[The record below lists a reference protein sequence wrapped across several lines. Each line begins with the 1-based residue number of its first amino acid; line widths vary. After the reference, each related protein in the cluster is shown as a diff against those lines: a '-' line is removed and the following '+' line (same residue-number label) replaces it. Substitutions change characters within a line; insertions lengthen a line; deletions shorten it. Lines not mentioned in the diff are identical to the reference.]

1 MRMNQKEIHMEQK
14 SKYEIEIENFRK
26 IFADKK
32 NMRIAIYGI
41 GRRTATLLPGIKDY
55 NVVGLLDR
63 EEKSIGKE
71 LCDIKV
77 IALDNIAE
85 NADIIIINSDPSNY
99 EIIFKRIS
107 QDVTIPVYYADGRLG
122 CLSDENKDYEQNDY
136 WKSSYEELKG
146 KIDQSDIVSFDIF
159 DTLIMRKIFSPED
172 VFRLLNYKVRG
183 NLNIT
188 IDIGMIRAKT
198 AANCGTCAS
207 IDEIYDAI
215 KKETS
220 LSKDI
225 IDKIKKIEKD
235 IDINLCDARKDIAG
249 LYEYC
254 ISIGK
259 EIYLISDMYY
269 KLEDIKEILDKCGL
283 SIIDDEHIWISC
295 EKKKDKISGSM
306 WQEYFNKI
314 INEKKCLH
322 VGDNIT
328 GDICNPQEYG
338 IDTYYVMSAKE
349 MLLNSSAKDLCA
361 YVNTVTD
368 SVCMGLVIEKLFN
381 SPFAL
386 AENKGKI
393 SFVDSELYGYCLYG
407 PLIEKFLIWL
417 YYNSRN
423 DGINKLL
430 FFARDGYF
438 LEKDYKIVSEL
449 LDDGYRQDWCYLPIS
464 RRLIYMAAME
474 NEEDF
479 KRVAAFPYVGTFV
492 EYMKSRFNVESTN
505 STSDYNN
512 KMINAVGD
520 SDKLLNLIEPYKEKI
535 IAEVELERKNYYRFL
550 KKNNIFDDGLKVG
563 TVDLG
568 YYGTNQ
574 YYLQKFTDI
583 KTKGYCFYACLS
595 EDSVYINDIDMKGCF
610 QYGTD
615 YTAENSLA
623 KKKNMYIETFLTA
636 PHGMIRYIDSSEKI
650 ICEPD
655 KNSQKNF
662 YIKEQVNEG
671 TVKFISDYIQ
681 IAKEVIVSSKEVYL
695 RKMEERSES
704 IEDRIFYNMLDGMA
718 DVSENLLKG
727 FYFDNDFVGG
737 REVKVE
743 I

>member
-1 MRMNQKEIHMEQK
+1 MEQK

-26 IFADKK
+26 IFDDKK

-41 GRRTATLLPGIKDY
+41 GRRTATLLPGITDY
-55 NVVGLLDR
+55 NITGLLDR
-63 EEKSIGKE
+63 DENNVGKE

-77 IALDNIAE
+77 ISIDNIKE
-85 NADIIIINSDPSNY
+85 KADLIIINSDPSNY

-107 QDVTIPVYYADGRLG
+107 GEVTIPVYYADGRLA
-122 CLSDENKDYEQNDY
+122 CLSDKDKSYEQNEY
-136 WKSSYEELKG
+136 WKSSFEELKG
-146 KIDQSDIVSFDIF
+146 KIDQADIVSFDIF

-172 VFRLLNYKVRG
+172 VFRLLGENVKNKIGNNYNFADVRA
-183 NLNIT
+183 
-188 IDIGMIRAKT
+188 RA
-198 AANCGTCAS
+198 AAKSDSYAS
-207 IDEIYDAI
+207 INDIYDVI
-215 KKETS
+215 KADTGLSEEIISDILSTEKSVDLNLCTARYDIAELYKYCMNSGKET
-220 LSKDI
+220 
-225 IDKIKKIEKD
+225 
-235 IDINLCDARKDIAG
+235 
-249 LYEYC
+249 
-254 ISIGK
+254 
-259 EIYLISDMYY
+259 YLISDMYY
-269 KLEDIKEILDKCGL
+269 CVDDIKKILIKCGL
-283 SIIDDEHIWISC
+283 PLVDDNHIWVSC
-295 EKKKDKISGSM
+295 EKNKDKISGSM

-314 INEKKCLH
+314 INEKKGLH

-328 GDICNPQEYG
+328 GDIRNPQEYG
-338 IDTYYVMSAKE
+338 INTYYVMSAKE
-349 MLLNSSAKDLCA
+349 MLLNSSAKDLA
-361 YVNTVTD
+361 SYVNNISD

-386 AENKGKI
+386 AENKGKV
-393 SFVDSELYGYCLYG
+393 SFGDSELYGYCLYG
-407 PLIEKFLIWL
+407 PIIEKFLIWL

-438 LEKDYKIVSEL
+438 LEKDYKIISDL
-449 LDDGYRQDWCYLPIS
+449 LGDGYKQDICYLPIS
-464 RRLIYMAAME
+464 RRLIYMATMR
-474 NEEDF
+474 NVEDF
-479 KRVAAFPYVGTFV
+479 KRVAVFPYVGTFG

-505 STSDYNN
+505 STSEYNN

-535 IAEVELERKNYYRFL
+535 IAEAELERKNYYRFL

-574 YYLQKFTDI
+574 YYLQKFTGI

-595 EDSVYINDIDMKGCF
+595 KDSVYINDIDMKGCF

-615 YTAENSLA
+615 YTAENSPA

-636 PHGMIRYIDSSEKI
+636 SHGMIRYIDSSEKI
-650 ICEPD
+650 ICESD

-662 YIKEQVNEG
+662 YIKEQVNDG
-671 TVKFISDYIQ
+671 AVKFISDYIQ
-681 IAKEVIVSSKEVYL
+681 IAKEVIVSSKDVYV

-718 DVSENLLKG
+718 DVSENILKG